1 MKAGSIKPPYSLVLA
16 SNSPRRKDFI
26 QSLGWA
32 YTLRMAEVD
41 ESYPDGLKAGE
52 ITDYIAVKKAIPLK
66 DKLEKNEIL
75 LTADTLVWSS
85 DHVLGKPMNA
95 EHARDMLCQMSGQW
109 HEVITSVALTTPDQQ
124 TVFHQSTQVK
134 FAELSLG
141 EIDAY
146 LDSGQALDK
155 AGAYGIQDWIGLIG
169 IEQINGSYSNVVGLP
184 TALLYQ
190 TMKTLGYIA

>member
-1 MKAGSIKPPYSLVLA
+1 
-16 SNSPRRKDFI
+16 
-26 QSLGWA
+26 
-32 YTLRMAEVD
+32 
-41 ESYPDGLKAGE
+41 
-52 ITDYIAVKKAIPLK
+52 
-66 DKLEKNEIL
+66 
-75 LTADTLVWSS
+75 
-85 DHVLGKPMNA
+85 MNT

-109 HEVITSVALTTPDQQ
+109 HEVITSVALTTLDQQ

>member
-41 ESYPDGLKAGE
+41 ESYPDGLKAWE
-52 ITDYIAVKKAIPLK
+52 ITDYIAVKKASPLK

-85 DHVLGKPMNA
+85 DHVLGKPMNT

-109 HEVITSVALTTPDQQ
+109 HEVITSVALTTQDQQ

-184 TALLYQ
+184 TALLFQ